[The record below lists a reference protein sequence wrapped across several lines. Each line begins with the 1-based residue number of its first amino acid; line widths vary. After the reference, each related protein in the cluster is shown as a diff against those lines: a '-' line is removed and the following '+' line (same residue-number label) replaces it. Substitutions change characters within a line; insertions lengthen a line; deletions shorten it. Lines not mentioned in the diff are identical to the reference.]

1 MSKCKVM
8 LQILNRTPEL
18 RMQALIVD
26 QDGVAQKLTGEAS
39 SLYNL
44 QLPMTMETGINL
56 TQVVSNRRQSEFEF
70 TANGIYIPS

>member
-1 MSKCKVM
+1 M

-26 QDGVAQKLTGEAS
+26 QDGVAQKHTGEAS

-44 QLPMTMETGINL
+44 QLPMTMETL

-70 TANGIYIPS
+70 TANGIYIYPHRGYIYTI